1 MEKQNKKLRKL
12 GAVLTLFAIAMCTA
26 TLLNVFNFEG
36 NQKGNT
42 FTFSLVAFIFGLM
55 FYFFNKPKGIPADE
69 ARMIAQEL
77 KSRDR
82 EWCLKTEGRR
92 LWIVTVRN
100 EILPDISGDCKHSV
114 IKLDA
119 VKSFLKQGEIENPV
133 EVKQII
139 ACL

>member
-1 MEKQNKKLRKL
+1 MEKQNKNLRKL
-12 GAVLTLFAIAMCTA
+12 GAVLILFAIAMFVA
-26 TLLNVFNFEG
+26 ILLNAFNFEG

-42 FTFSLVAFIFGLM
+42 FTFSLVALIFGLM
-55 FYFFNKPKGIPADE
+55 LYLFNKPKGIPADE

-92 LWIVTVRN
+92 LWIITVRN

-133 EVKQII
+133 EVRQII
-139 ACL
+139 TCL